1 MSGARQSELEGL
13 ANRIALLVGDDGEA
27 EAAGRAVGVL
37 ARRLGL
43 TGGHLKAIFMAG
55 TGHLGAAGRQAAE
68 LAARAD
74 RLQGETNGLARSLE
88 QLEIALQ
95 QADSERDLLRRE
107 VDSLRLAL
115 ERAQTGRLLQAI
127 LGGILLLAVLGG
139 GAWIWLGRI
148 GQSGGQPGSPAAQA
162 ESAAPLP
169 HSATVRPRGATV
181 YAQADLAATVQ
192 ARLPGGVRLPVR
204 RLLWRN
210 FSQWAETELGGRIG
224 YVPVTDLE
232 LDQ

>member
-1 MSGARQSELEGL
+1 MSGAKPSELEGL

-43 TGGHLKAIFMAG
+43 TGGHLKTIFLAG
-55 TGHLGAAGRQAAE
+55 AGHLGAAGRQAAE

-74 RLQGETNGLARSLE
+74 RLQGETHGLARSLE

-95 QADSERDLLRRE
+95 QAFRERDMLRRE

-127 LGGILLLAVLGG
+127 LGSILLLAVLGG
-139 GAWIWLGRI
+139 GAWIWLGRV
-148 GQSGGQPGSPAAQA
+148 GQPGGRPGSPAAQA

-169 HSATVRPRGATV
+169 RAAVVRPRGAIV
-181 YAQADLAATVQ
+181 YAQADLASAVQ
-192 ARLPGGVRLPVR
+192 ARLPAGVRLPVR
-204 RLLWRN
+204 QLVWRN
-210 FSQWAETELGGRIG
+210 FSQWAETTLGGRVG
-224 YVPVTDLE
+224 YVPVTDLD